1 MCYVHSQDPAGTG
14 GRPSEVPSRHR
25 VSAVLQR
32 LLLLLRSARC
42 CRPAAQWYISQLRR
56 ARHLQY
62 KVTPPPPFRAG
73 AVWCCVDCGN
83 IVNPTTLTEM
93 DLC

>member
-1 MCYVHSQDPAGTG
+1 MSDRVVCCVHSQDPAGTG

-62 KVTPPPPFRAG
+62 KVTPPPPSGQGLSG
-73 AVWCCVDCGN
+73 AVWTVG
-83 IVNPTTLTEM
+83 T
-93 DLC
+93 